1 MSANKLRSLVFP
13 LLLVGSVPA
22 AGWAQSGSAKSPT
35 AAVEEFIRAASDS
48 NLTRMAELWGTD
60 KGSASATGRPDGYG
74 EPIIRRQAG
83 MQGVS
88 GRALGER
95 PGEKGNR
102 RQVTTEISRGPC
114 RVTVPV
120 IVTKVRDGWIVN
132 NFDLERVADVNKP
145 CEGSSGPGNLRR

>member
-1 MSANKLRSLVFP
+1 MSAHPFRSLVFP
-13 LLLVGSVPA
+13 LVLAIGLPA
-22 AGWAQSGSAKSPT
+22 AGWAQSGPAASPK

-60 KGSASATGRPDGYG
+60 KGPASATGRPDRYG
-74 EPIIRRQAG
+74 EKIIIMQAF

-88 GRALGER
+88 VRALGEI

-114 RVTVPV
+114 RVMVPV
-120 IVTKVRDGWIVN
+120 IVTQVRGGWIVN
-132 NFDLERVADVNKP
+132 QFDLERVADVNKP

>member
-1 MSANKLRSLVFP
+1 MSPNPFRSLVFP
-13 LLLVGSVPA
+13 LVLALGLPAVGV
-22 AGWAQSGSAKSPT
+22 AQSGPAKSPA

-48 NLTRMAELWGTD
+48 NLTRMAELWGTE
-60 KGSASATGRPDGYG
+60 KGSASATGRPDRYG
-74 EPIIRRQAG
+74 EKIIIMQAF

-88 GRALGER
+88 VRALGEI
-95 PGEKGNR
+95 PGEKGTR

-114 RVTVPV
+114 RVMVPV

-145 CEGSSGPGNLRR
+145 CEGSSGPGNRQR